1 VGQARPPVN
10 RFFRIFQAPRY
21 HDPQYCGAALQAH
34 ETNSLP
40 ADHASRRQWLHFA
53 LLFAALALFFAWY
66 EVLEFPRYTV
76 GLLPA
81 VALYVCLLLLLTL
94 CLAPG
99 FAGSR
104 QWLSQRV
111 RGPAGAWGGVA
122 VFLLPYLIYAAGT
135 GDFRWWA
142 GARLLA
148 FAALP
153 FAVFA
158 AFPLWHSDRMNWQ
171 DALIL
176 LWILT
181 PVLFGKIGGIWNV
194 PVNLDFMS
202 RVFLVGVGSWSFLV
216 VRGLDNSGYN
226 FRFSWLTLRDAL
238 VSLACFTAVAVPLGF
253 ALHFIAWNWHW
264 RGLRVF
270 AFDYLTIFLFV
281 AVAEELFFR
290 GLLQNLLEGSF
301 RSRHWAQACA
311 SLVFGLSHIRHAPAP
326 NWRYVI
332 LASIAGWFYGWAYRK
347 HRSLMA
353 SATTHALVD
362 TIWRTWLTLH

>member
-1 VGQARPPVN
+1 LP
-10 RFFRIFQAPRY
+10 
-21 HDPQYCGAALQAH
+21 AH

-40 ADHASRRQWLHFA
+40 ADRAHRRRWLPFA
-53 LLFAALALFFAWY
+53 LVFAALALFFAWY
-66 EVLEFPRYTV
+66 EVLEFPRYPV
-76 GLLPA
+76 GPLPA
-81 VALYVCLLLLLTL
+81 VALYVCLLLLLVL

-99 FAGSR
+99 FTASR
-104 QWLSQRV
+104 QWLSRRV
-111 RGPAGAWGGVA
+111 RGPAGAAAGVA
-122 VFLLPYLIYAAGT
+122 AFLLPYLIYAAGT

-142 GARLLA
+142 YARLLA

-153 FAVFA
+153 FALFA
-158 AFPLWHSDRMNWQ
+158 AAPVRYPERMNWQ
-171 DALIL
+171 DALAL

-202 RVFLVGVGSWSFLV
+202 RLFLIGVGSWSFLII
-216 VRGLDNSGYN
+216 RGLDNSGYD
-226 FRFSWLTLRDAL
+226 FRFSGIMVRDAS
-238 VSLACFTAVAVPLGF
+238 VSLAGFMAIGLPLGF
-253 ALHFIAWNWHW
+253 ALRFIAWNWHW
-264 RGLRVF
+264 RGLRAF
-270 AFDYLTIFLFV
+270 AFDYLTIFLFI

-290 GLLQNLLEGSF
+290 GLLQNLLEGF
-301 RSRHWAQACA
+301 FQSRQWAQASA
-311 SLVFGLSHIRHAPAP
+311 SVIFGLSHIRHAPAP